1 MRGCGMAE
9 GGDVKDGRE
18 TAVAG
23 TAMAHLD
30 MPYPTKY

>member
-1 MRGCGMAE
+1 MAE

-23 TAMAHLD
+23 TAMAHLE
-30 MPYPTKY
+30 MTVLTLF